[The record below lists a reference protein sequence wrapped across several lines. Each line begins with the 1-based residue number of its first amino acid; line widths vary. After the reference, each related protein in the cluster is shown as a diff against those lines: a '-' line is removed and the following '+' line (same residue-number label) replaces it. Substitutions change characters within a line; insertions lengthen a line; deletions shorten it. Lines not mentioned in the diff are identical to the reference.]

1 MNTNTLTHGLRI
13 ISYSKNITGDIWEAH
28 FGVAAIAAYFFI
40 KENNLFSHTANRIQF
55 QVEKMLDAKSFANR
69 SYPTSKIHREQAE
82 TLILESLSSVI
93 DELHWVGHNVIYAA
107 LSLQAIR
114 ELNGWGTESE
124 IQGICVLIKSF
135 KRTIPGRSW
144 LGYTASEVKRLTIDE
159 SDEFPVIRNAQQ
171 LSLLVLNELAS
182 FRAIYK
188 AEAHHDLIG
197 HMLTFSHALNIL
209 FDLGYISYFERGIPP
224 LLKLIK
230 VLRCTRDLE
239 PEADIKLNSPVDHL
253 PLVQATRSE
262 WLPLEKEYWCVDYM
276 HHDWDFGHVFKFPYS
291 FYNHLNR
298 AGVVMTDAV
307 ENFRYIICSQPD

>member
-1 MNTNTLTHGLRI
+1 MNTLIDGLRI

-40 KENNLFSHTANRIQF
+40 KENSLSSGTENRIQC
-55 QVEKMLDAKSFANR
+55 QVEEMLGEKSFANL

-93 DELHWVGHNVIYAA
+93 DELHWIGHNVIYAA

-124 IQGICVLIKSF
+124 IQDICALIESF

-144 LGYTASEVKRLTIDE
+144 LGYTASEVKRVMINE

-182 FRAIYK
+182 FRTIYK

-209 FDLGYISYFERGIPP
+209 FDLGYISYFERGISP
-224 LLKLIK
+224 LLKLVK
-230 VLRCTRDLE
+230 VLRATHDLE
-239 PEADIKLNSPVDHL
+239 PEAVVKLNSPVDHL
-253 PLVQATRSE
+253 PLAQATRSE
-262 WLPLEKEYWCVDYM
+262 WLSLEEEYWRVDYK
-276 HHDWDFGHVFKFPYS
+276 HSDWDFGHVFKFPYS
-291 FYNHLNR
+291 FYNHLSR
-298 AGVVMTDAV
+298 AGVAMTHAV
-307 ENFRYIICSQPD
+307 ENFRYIICSELE